1 MMMIMMM
8 MMINLRVCG
17 ENSRCPWKTAR
28 SKALLVVKTELSL
41 LRSAWPPAESTVT
54 LKITHA
60 EAWNFFCAVFHLTI
74 SDYSSHQKI
83 DAQDEVD
90 SWENSI
96 FSRKRRTKDCFLL
109 THNLKS
115 KKVSVRD
122 KFLPDAQFALP
133 LWNVA
138 PALLKFHRQ
147 LASLNHHN
155 ITFCTTDIF
164 EFLNS
169 YHRILWY

>member
-1 MMMIMMM
+1 MFW
-8 MMINLRVCG
+8 R
-17 ENSRCPWKTAR
+17 RPPQ
-28 SKALLVVKTELSL
+28 ALLVFKTKL
-41 LRSAWPPAESTVT
+41 LYCAGLPRPKQAALAESTV
-54 LKITHA
+54 LYQISHA
-60 EAWNFFCAVFHLTI
+60 EKRDTLSAQFFLSNNFRNILRI
-74 SDYSSHQKI
+74 KNI

-122 KFLPDAQFALP
+122 KFLPDAQFAPP

-138 PALLKFHRQ
+138 PALLSFTAISVAKSSQ
-147 LASLNHHN
+147 YYVLHN
-155 ITFCTTDIF
+155 GHIWISQFLSSYPVILTFADT
-164 EFLNS
+164 S
-169 YHRILWY
+169 YLI